1 MSSYSTIKFLTEVGG
16 FMAVGAISKFL
27 FAPQQKEYDN
37 FAKASE
43 DIVEQSHSL
52 SIELAE
58 IIKRL
63 DGIHNPKILGAIMHD
78 SELSSKRQRNIAT
91 RDLDEFSRNIMLGH
105 DNIEF
110 PEDDDKLMPDSP
122 SHKVI
127 EKYRLISAPDLDKIA
142 TAAAIRSR
150 VRQRGRRAKLAKED
164 LVADAMIETIDAI
177 SDTSFL
183 VSNLTETF
191 QKQHERLHRCLEKKA
206 AEMISP
212 AEAFRNTATLL
223 SFNVVG
229 YGAFCFAMDKYWPR
243 TPNAIVPK
251 LIPNPKL
258 LSIAVPFIVLLH
270 YTINRLAVNMS
281 SSVDNSML
289 IVAEDKSIYST
300 YFNPTDNTPQIVVY
314 EESDLNDAFDSFFA
328 ILGYDADDSEK
339 ANEKMEKPYE
349 IPLVWP
355 LATLR
360 DPFTSERLSMNLLI
374 KPLYDEYMFRVLLM
388 TRLAACGG
396 IASAILA
403 SSLIYASEMLDS
415 IYDLRA
421 MMHHLNVVD
430 AHNLNLIAGMTL
442 SFLYY
447 TTGSVFPSVMYNA
460 FNSGYYMFMEYQ
472 CRGDIIKEA
481 SASYHKNITVPLS
494 FFTIYPYYLPL
505 IVSTF
510 GLFPPVTGILDYP
523 SKPTAEVKQLTETLI
538 GVYGTQPLKKDA
550 KNGKDESKSYS
561 STKKDIVVSPE
572 QAYDIIQSLQHATS
586 ERQGF
591 TPRKHVCGFM
601 KAEYASKTVKL
612 EHCKHYSYVRAL
624 PPSKLDILRGE
635 LLQNYLHAMFP
646 KGLSALELVRLVTAF
661 LLFEAGNDT
670 KARNLQ
676 RLGKDMIKWE
686 TNATSSNEGKKDD
699 SKIDEEFLDLID
711 NMYKTRL
718 NKLLIEA
725 TLFGVWRSST
735 FVDDLA
741 GRKTVP
747 EDVKRFKA
755 ELLEWMTYA
764 NQRATNQSLQAYGLT
779 PLRFEKLLKMYD
791 QKHAWKR
798 QDKGKVGVKGEVGG
812 EGVEGGE
819 ESGPASKLCQ
829 QWESYFAGEMYE
841 KKIYA
846 IVDPFGGGRGE
857 HR

>member
-1 MSSYSTIKFLTEVGG
+1 
-16 FMAVGAISKFL
+16 MAVGAVSKFL

-43 DIVEQSHSL
+43 DIVEQSNSL
-52 SIELAE
+52 TIELAE

-110 PEDDDKLMPDSP
+110 PEDDDRLMPDSP

-142 TAAAIRSR
+142 TAAAMRSR
-150 VRQRGRRAKLAKED
+150 VRQRGRRAKLAKEA

-229 YGAFCFAMDKYWPR
+229 YGAFCFAVDKYWPR
-243 TPNAIVPK
+243 TPLSVVPK
-251 LIPNPKL
+251 PIPSPKL
-258 LSIAVPFIVLLH
+258 LSLAVPFIVLLH
-270 YTINRLAVNMS
+270 YTINGLAVNMS
-281 SSVDNSML
+281 SSADSSML
-289 IVAEDKSIYST
+289 VVAEDKSIYST
-300 YFNPTDNTPQIVVY
+300 YFNPTDNTPKIVAY

-328 ILGYDADDSEK
+328 ILGYDTDDSEK

-360 DPFTSERLSMNLLI
+360 DPFTAERLSMNLLI
-374 KPLYDEYMFRVLLM
+374 KPFYDEYMFRVLLM
-388 TRLAACGG
+388 TRLATCGG
-396 IASAILA
+396 LASAVLA

-430 AHNLNLIAGMTL
+430 AHNLNFLAGMTL
-442 SFLYY
+442 SFLYH
-447 TTGSVFPSVMYNA
+447 TTGSVYPSVLYNA
-460 FNSGYYMFMEYQ
+460 FNSAYYMFMEYQ
-472 CRGDIIKEA
+472 SRGDIIKEA
-481 SASYHKNITVPLS
+481 SASYQKCFTVPFS

-505 IVSTF
+505 IMSTF
-510 GLFPPVTGILDYP
+510 GLLYPVTGILDYP

-538 GVYGTQPLKKDA
+538 GVYGTPPLKKDT
-550 KNGKDESKSYS
+550 KDGKDESKSFS
-561 STKKDIVVSPE
+561 LTQKDVVVVVSPE
-572 QAYDIIQSLQHATS
+572 EAYDIIQSLQHATS

-591 TPRKHVCGFM
+591 SPRKHVCSFM
-601 KAEYASKTVKL
+601 KAEYASKNVKL

-635 LLQNYLHAMFP
+635 LLQTYLNTMHP
-646 KGLSALELVRLVTAF
+646 KGLSALELVRLITAI
-661 LLFEAGNDT
+661 LLFEAGNDI
-670 KARNLQ
+670 KPRNLQ

-686 TNATSSNEGKKDD
+686 INATSSNQGNKED

-711 NMYKTRL
+711 NIYKTRL

-747 EDVKRFKA
+747 EDVNRFKA

-764 NQRATNQSLQAYGLT
+764 NKRATNHSLQAYGLT
-779 PLRFEKLLKMYD
+779 PMRFEKLLKMYD
-791 QKHAWKR
+791 QKHARIRKYR
-798 QDKGKVGVKGEVGG
+798 GKGEVGV
-812 EGVEGGE
+812 GVEGGE
-819 ESGPASKLCQ
+819 ESGGEEIGPASKLCQ
-829 QWESYFAGEMYE
+829 QWESYFAGEIYE